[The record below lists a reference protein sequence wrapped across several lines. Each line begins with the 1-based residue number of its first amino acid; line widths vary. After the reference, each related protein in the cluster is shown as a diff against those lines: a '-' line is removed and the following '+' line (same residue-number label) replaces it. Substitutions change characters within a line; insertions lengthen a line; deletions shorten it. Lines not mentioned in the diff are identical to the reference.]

1 MAPAGAA
8 QDRGDGPLVASPPVS
23 AARAKEPRPPF
34 PLQLARYVSLTLKEA
49 HEDSIVLFASAL
61 AFVTV
66 VSLIPLLTAFSFIGA
81 RVFHQYPQRTLEV
94 FVQVLPYSEATVVE
108 KMGEF
113 LDQAETL
120 HGFGLA
126 VFLTTALLGFAT
138 VEEAMNRIWNIS
150 RSRPFR
156 VRLLSFFLLLFWAP
170 VLIGVT
176 FSSLIVLRQ
185 SPALR
190 QLFAESFL
198 LHLLPLAATIV
209 GLTTLYWLVPY
220 TPVRLRNALAGALVA
235 SILLEMLRVGF
246 GSYIRFFHGVNVVYG
261 SFAFALLFML
271 SIELTWMIILLGSE
285 AAYTAQHFRVLSHGL
300 NRHPPVQAAWVGL
313 GAVALIARRFAKGES
328 ILSLD
333 ALADRLSLPSR
344 EMELILRPLLA
355 GNLLRVLED
364 QGYFLG
370 ADPQKLRVEQ
380 VLETYDHRSQ
390 RGARLAGGELSA
402 RLEGLIGDLA
412 HLRAERLGDLTVADL
427 IAPPGDETLSV

>member
-1 MAPAGAA
+1 M
-8 QDRGDGPLVASPPVS
+8 
-23 AARAKEPRPPF
+23 
-34 PLQLARYVSLTLKEA
+34 
-49 HEDSIVLFASAL
+49 
-61 AFVTV
+61 
-66 VSLIPLLTAFSFIGA
+66 IPLLTAFSFIGA

-94 FVQVLPYSEATVVE
+94 FVQVLPYSEVTVVE

-126 VFLTTALLGFAT
+126 VFLATALLGFAT

-198 LHLLPLAATIV
+198 LHLLPLAATVV

-246 GSYIRFFHGVNVVYG
+246 GSYIRFFHGMNVVYG

-285 AAYTAQHFRVLSHGL
+285 AAYTAQHFRVLTHGL
-300 NRHPPVQAAWVGL
+300 HRHPPVQASWVGL
-313 GAVALIARRFAKGES
+313 AAVALIARRFAKGES
-328 ILSLD
+328 ILSLN

-364 QGYFLG
+364 QGYFLA
-370 ADPQKLRVEQ
+370 ADPRKLRVEQ

-427 IAPPGDETLSV
+427 IAPPGDETISG